1 LVARTSSSSAR
12 RAGNPRATA
21 SVVVGLL
28 SLAAAP
34 AGVLLARYSTQVTL
48 VVAGLVAAPLGIL
61 LGVYAV
67 VLARR
72 GRETLVRT
80 LGRSGGGRPA
90 RAGKALGVAGLCLS
104 VTAALALAF
113 YGLLVV
119 FAE

>member
-1 LVARTSSSSAR
+1 MRH
-12 RAGNPRATA
+12 AGNPRAIA

-34 AGVLLARYSTQVTL
+34 AGVALARYSVQVTL
-48 VVAGLVAAPLGIL
+48 VGAGFVAAPLGIL
-61 LGVYAV
+61 LGVYAI

-72 GRETLVRT
+72 GRETAVRT
-80 LGRSGGGRPA
+80 LGRSGGVGRA
-90 RAGKALGVAGLCLS
+90 LAGRALGIAGLCLS
-104 VTAALALAF
+104 IMAGLALAF